1 MGRSTAMTI
10 RVLGFPITIGVAFPL
25 FMVILGYISRL
36 EGIQLV
42 IWVVFGTF
50 AILVH
55 ELGHALAFRRYGLES
70 SIQFWGLGG
79 LTIPNDQEAAATL
92 PDREWLVVSVA
103 GPAIGLVLGAI
114 GLALQGVV
122 ADQSP
127 EIRSAVG
134 TWTFVNLVWGIF
146 NLLPIGRLDG
156 GNAVMHLLRLAFG
169 DEGEVLALVTSIAFS
184 AMVVVVAL
192 ANHYVYVAFI
202 AVLFGLA
209 NPYQYRALFQGLFPG
224 MAGRLEKRAPEVK
237 QPRPRRYTFE
247 DEPGPAWVDEGEEPP
262 PQP

>member
-79 LTIPNDQEAAATL
+79 LTIPNDQQAAATL

-103 GPAIGLVLGAI
+103 GPAVGLVLGGI

-134 TWTFVNLVWGIF
+134 TWTFVNLGWGIF
-146 NLLPIGRLDG
+146 NLMPIGILDG
-156 GNAVMHLLRLAFG
+156 GQALAHLLKLGFG
-169 DEGEVLALVTSIAFS
+169 RRGQLFAIAFS

>member
-79 LTIPNDQEAAATL
+79 LTIPNDHIEMKKLDEFENDA
-92 PDREWLVVSVA
+92 
-103 GPAIGLVLGAI
+103 
-114 GLALQGVV
+114 LA
-122 ADQSP
+122 
-127 EIRSAVG
+127 
-134 TWTFVNLVWGIF
+134 
-146 NLLPIGRLDG
+146 
-156 GNAVMHLLRLAFG
+156 
-169 DEGEVLALVTSIAFS
+169 ALVPGRSQN
-184 AMVVVVAL
+184 VV
-192 ANHYVYVAFI
+192 
-202 AVLFGLA
+202 G
-209 NPYQYRALFQGLFPG
+209 GS
-224 MAGRLEKRAPEVK
+224 
-237 QPRPRRYTFE
+237 
-247 DEPGPAWVDEGEEPP
+247 WGE
-262 PQP
+262 